1 MTVRV
6 TFFSYVH
13 LLKERLF
20 YRGGGGGGVRAER
33 TISFS

>member
-20 YRGGGGGGVRAER
+20 YMGGGGVRAER